1 MFLTRHNDDMSNTSN
16 TQTTT
21 TTPLP
26 QCWQDVQDCLNA
38 GIDRIILFGPAGTGK
53 TYAGLHFG
61 DVQAGAHRLVC
72 TEDMTSMDVTGA
84 FMPDGSGKFSWVAGS
99 ALKAWEGNGITG
111 GRLIVDEVDKASGDV
126 FALLLAMLDSPDS
139 ASWEHPETGRI
150 HRPKDGFSAVMTT
163 NIENMEELPTAL
175 ADRFPVRIR
184 INTPHPTALEKLSP
198 DLRKY
203 AVRMCDAGK
212 RRISLRTFMA
222 YDKLRKQ
229 LGDEDASRVIFGAR
243 SQDVIDAIR
252 VDGVN

>member
-1 MFLTRHNDDMSNTSN
+1 MSNTSN
-16 TQTTT
+16 TEMGNSPTPS
-21 TTPLP
+21 PLP

-84 FMPDGSGKFSWVAGS
+84 FMPDGNGKFSWVAGS

-126 FALLLAMLDSPDS
+126 FALLLAMLDSPES

-163 NIENMEELPTAL
+163 NIENMEELPMAL

-184 INTPHPTALEKLSP
+184 INAPHPSALEKLSA
-198 DLRKY
+198 DLRDY
-203 AVRMCDAGK
+203 AVRMADAGK
-212 RRISLRTFMA
+212 RRISLRTFYA
-222 YDKLRKQ
+222 FDKLRKQ
-229 LGDEDASRVIFGAR
+229 LGDEKSARIIFGDRA
-243 SQDVIDAIR
+243 SSVLDAIAIDKVGR
-252 VDGVN
+252 